1 DFSAHQL
8 AGICAAADC
17 LVMPYRGEGFCLP
30 ALEAMACGV
39 PVIVPEGG
47 PTDDFVD
54 ESVGW
59 RIPAERKPFGEGRIG
74 DWDCVGDTWMFEVD
88 PSDLAR
94 LMRQAAGG

>member
-1 DFSAHQL
+1 
-8 AGICAAADC
+8 
-17 LVMPYRGEGFCLP
+17 MPYRGEGFCLP